1 MKSPAA
7 FQATYADWRLVK
19 GRKVC
24 QIILEVPLE
33 AANSV
38 LDVLGGMPDPAQS
51 LWLGVARLNGNPELP
66 SPSSHQ
72 TSPGNFDATG
82 GVSPPLPGTDGRK
95 PGTQSRSGR
104 AVEKSTEEGS
114 PGGTASKSSAAGGSP
129 AQPRSWSSMSPAQQ
143 AGIRC
148 NEPPFHL
155 FLAERYAVNIRGSID
170 AVAFVRAH
178 CRVASRADMNA
189 DHSAALL
196 WRQLDSEFSTWKHH
210 PEMVP

>member
-95 PGTQSRSGR
+95 PGAQS
-104 AVEKSTEEGS
+104 K
-114 PGGTASKSSAAGGSP
+114 P
-129 AQPRSWSSMSPAQQ
+129 WSSMILAQQ

-148 NEPPFHL
+148 ADVPFQH
-155 FLAERYAVNIRGSID
+155 FLSEKLKRSVVSAEEAAAAVRRFCVVS
-170 AVAFVRAH
+170 
-178 CRVASRADMNA
+178 SRSDIKP
-189 DHSAALL
+189 HQLSGRL
-196 WRQLDSEFSTWKHH
+196 WKQLDDEFMTWMHY
-210 PEMVP
+210 PEMEAS

>member
-1 MKSPAA
+1 MNKPAA
-7 FQATYADWRLVK
+7 IMGSLVDARNVATHKCLRLVID
-19 GRKVC
+19 VPAE
-24 QIILEVPLE
+24 QAEHIIK
-33 AANSV
+33 
-38 LDVLGGMPDPAQS
+38 VLGWPTQVNPIPVA
-51 LWLGVARLNGNPELP
+51 VARLNTELP
-66 SPSSHQ
+66 PTSSNGDVALSPS
-72 TSPGNFDATG
+72 
-82 GVSPPLPGTDGRK
+82 PGTDGRK
-95 PGTQSRSGR
+95 PGTQS
-104 AVEKSTEEGS
+104 K
-114 PGGTASKSSAAGGSP
+114 
-129 AQPRSWSSMSPAQQ
+129 SWSSMSPAQQ

-210 PEMVP
+210 PELVP

>member
-1 MKSPAA
+1 MNKPAA
-7 FQATYADWRLVK
+7 IIGSLVDARNVATHKCLRLVID
-19 GRKVC
+19 VPAE
-24 QIILEVPLE
+24 QAEHIIK
-33 AANSV
+33 
-38 LDVLGGMPDPAQS
+38 VLGWPTQVNPIPVA
-51 LWLGVARLNGNPELP
+51 VARLNPELP

-72 TSPGNFDATG
+72 TSPGNSDATG
-82 GVSPPLPGTDGRK
+82 GVSPPLPGTDGIK
-95 PGTQSRSGR
+95 PGAQS
-104 AVEKSTEEGS
+104 K
-114 PGGTASKSSAAGGSP
+114 
-129 AQPRSWSSMSPAQQ
+129 SWSSMSPAQQ

>member
-95 PGTQSRSGR
+95 PGTQS
-104 AVEKSTEEGS
+104 K
-114 PGGTASKSSAAGGSP
+114 PWAS
-129 AQPRSWSSMSPAQQ
+129 MNPAQQ

>member
-1 MKSPAA
+1 MNAPAA
-7 FQATYADWRLVK
+7 FKAEYADWKLIKSRRV
-19 GRKVC
+19 V
-24 QIILEVPLE
+24 QIVLEIPLE
-33 AANSV
+33 EANAAHTS
-38 LDVLGGMPDPAQS
+38 LGGMPNPAES
-51 LWLGVARLNGNPELP
+51 LWLGVARLNTELP
-66 SPSSHQ
+66 PTSSNGDVAL
-72 TSPGNFDATG
+72 S
-82 GVSPPLPGTDGRK
+82 PLPGTDGRK
-95 PGTQSRSGR
+95 PGTQSK
-104 AVEKSTEEGS
+104 A
-114 PGGTASKSSAAGGSP
+114 
-129 AQPRSWSSMSPAQQ
+129 WSSMSPAQQ